1 MNLKEE
7 PQLVQDITFAIDNDR
22 YMWMPIWG
30 EPRTGKTT
38 LALLLMFKVYKDWDD
53 VLEAVIFDL
62 NGLLYKMQ
70 KGIPKLFP
78 TVVKPVHMRVPI
90 LLWDDFAAKSGK
102 AQTQHERAWDVFKG
116 AFDTLGT
123 RIAVILATMV
133 NPRSPT
139 EQLLQKY
146 THEIL
151 VNINEDG
158 KRLYKYDKC
167 SSQQDFRGWRSRQ
180 SKSWL
185 EAQEFGRVPLD
196 VFKQYDAT
204 RTSLVD
210 EVYVSMQD
218 AMAEDTID
226 RLMKRVQ
233 PIDYDLLF
241 LIRQGGLASYMKVKR
256 KLGVEGTQAI
266 IRCKA
271 RGLVTPVRRD
281 ETNYY
286 YDVTDLGLELLKAK
300 TEQDDATLPIEPIKL
315 VKTVKI

>member
-1 MNLKEE
+1 MKKE
-7 PQLVQDITFAIDNDR
+7 PQLVKDIIFAIDNDR

-78 TVVKPVHMRVPI
+78 TITKPTHMRVPI

-151 VNINEDG
+151 VTINEDG

-180 SKSWL
+180 NKAWL
-185 EAQEFGRVPLD
+185 EAQEFGKVPLD
-196 VFKQYDAT
+196 VFKQYDEM

-210 EVYVSMQD
+210 EVFVSMQD
-218 AMAEDTID
+218 AMTEDTMD

-233 PIDYDLLF
+233 PFDFELLRK
-241 LIRQGGLASYMKVKR
+241 IKQDGLLSWMKVKR
-256 KLGVEGTQAI
+256 GLGDVGLKALT
-266 IRCKA
+266 RCKS
-271 RGLVTPVRRD
+271 RGLITQIHKRG
-281 ETNYY
+281 TYY
-286 YDVTDLGLELLKAK
+286 LYDLTGLGLDLLKAK
-300 TEQDDATLPIEPIKL
+300 DELDTTENHVKHVEPVEL
-315 VKTVKI
+315 

>member
-7 PQLVQDITFAIDNDR
+7 PALVQDIVFSVDNDR

-38 LALLLMFKVYKDWDD
+38 LALLLMFKVYKDWDK

-70 KGIPKLFP
+70 KGIPQLFP
-78 TVVKPVHMRVPI
+78 TVTKPTHMRVPI

-146 THEIL
+146 THEVL
-151 VNINEDG
+151 VQIDSDG
-158 KRLYKYDKC
+158 KRYYKYDKC
-167 SSQQDFRGWRSRQ
+167 KSQQDFSGWRSRQ
-180 SKSWL
+180 NKAWL
-185 EAQEFGRVPLD
+185 ETQKFGKVPLD
-196 VFKQYDAT
+196 VFKQYDEM

-210 EVYVSMQD
+210 EVFVSMQD
-218 AMAEDTID
+218 AMSEDTIGK
-226 RLMKRVQ
+226 LMKRVL
-233 PIDYDLLF
+233 PVDFKLLF
-241 LIRQGGLASYMKVKR
+241 LIRQEGLINYKKIKTR
-256 KLGVEGTQAI
+256 LGADGIRGIT
-266 IRCKA
+266 RCKA
-271 RGLVTPVRRD
+271 RGLITPLRKGR
-281 ETNYY
+281 TYYNY
-286 YDVTDLGLELLKAK
+286 DITDLGIDLLKTHLEEEILSK
-300 TEQDDATLPIEPIKL
+300 KDK
-315 VKTVKI
+315 KVKI

>member
-1 MNLKEE
+1 MSLKDQ
-7 PQLVQDITFAIDNDR
+7 PKLVQDIIFAIDNDR

-30 EPRTGKTT
+30 EARTGKTT
-38 LALLLMFKVYKDWDD
+38 LALLLMFKVYQDWDK
-53 VLEAVIFDL
+53 VLGAVIFDL

-70 KGIPKLFP
+70 KGEPALFP

-123 RIAVILATMV
+123 RISVLLATMV

-151 VNINEDG
+151 IHIREDG
-158 KRLYKYDKC
+158 KRVYKYDKC
-167 SSQQDFRGWRSRQ
+167 RMQQDFVGWRSRQ
-180 SKSWL
+180 RKRWL
-185 EAQEFGRVPLD
+185 ESQVFGKVPLD
-196 VFKQYDAT
+196 VFKQYDEM

-210 EVYVSMQD
+210 EVFVSMQD

-233 PIDYDLLF
+233 PIDYELLF
-241 LIRQGGLASYMKVKR
+241 LIEQSGMVNYRGIMKS
-256 KLGVEGTQAI
+256 LGNSGKQSLT
-266 IRCKA
+266 RCKA
-271 RGLVTPVRRD
+271 RGLVTPVRRSQS
-281 ETNYY
+281 YY
-286 YDVTDLGLELLKAK
+286 VYDITDLGLDLLKSK
-300 TEQDDATLPIEPIKL
+300 QVQDGKQAQASQKSKYNID
-315 VKTVKI
+315 